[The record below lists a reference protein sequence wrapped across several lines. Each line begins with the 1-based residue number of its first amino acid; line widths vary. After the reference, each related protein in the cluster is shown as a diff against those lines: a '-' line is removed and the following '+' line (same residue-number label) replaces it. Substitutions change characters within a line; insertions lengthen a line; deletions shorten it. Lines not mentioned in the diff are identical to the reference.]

1 MDVCSVAAL
10 FVLFF
15 ASLLFFCKRR
25 SRPPEPADLT
35 LLRSYPVV
43 GNLPHFVKNR
53 HRLLEWVTEL
63 VAASPTATVTV
74 APFVFTASSANV
86 EHVTKANFGN
96 YPKGDADTASFEF
109 NTRASRSGDVVD
121 LQDVLERFA
130 FDNICSLVFGMDP
143 KCLGGGS
150 EEGERCLRES
160 MSIVHDVIEKAVKA
174 RRSTPIKSD
183 MGSDFLSRFAA
194 DGANSDE
201 YVRDILISFVL
212 AGRDTTPSALTW
224 FFWLLSSRPDVVNRI
239 REESLRLYPP
249 GWTVMYNAYAIARR
263 EGVWGAD
270 CGEFRPER
278 WLDEEGVFRPK
289 SPFVF
294 PVFHAGPRMC
304 LGKDMAYIQMKALVA
319 GILERFDV
327 EVAEERRQPRHLL
340 TFTMRMEG
348 GLPVRVKAIEGLRRV
363 GNAVGKMELCVLP
376 LVLFFSFLFSAL
388 LLFFKPRCSR
398 HSSNPGK
405 FTPLGSYPVVGNI
418 PHLVKN
424 SRRML
429 DWSTELILASPTPT
443 VTVAPFVFTAN
454 PANVEHVA
462 KTRFANYPKS
472 EAIIST
478 IRDCLGGGILNTN
491 GEEWRLQRKAASYE
505 FNTRS
510 LRAFVLDKVRYE
522 LLGRLLPCLAEA
534 SRGGEVLDLQDVLE
548 RFAFDNICSLV
559 FGEDPRCLGGG
570 SEEGERFFH
579 AFDEAT
585 RLSVDRAMQP
595 FTLIWRI
602 KKWLDI
608 GTERQLRESMEIVHG
623 FVDRC
628 VRSSRDRQSGGHD
641 FLSRFAL
648 GSANS
653 DEYLRD
659 ILISFVLAGRD
670 TTPSALTW
678 FFWALS
684 SRPDVVDKI
693 RDESLRLYPP
703 AIWGPDGGQ
712 FRPERWLDEGVFQP
726 KSPALYPVFHTGPRT
741 CLGKDMA
748 YIQMKA
754 LAACIL
760 ERFDVELAAERGRHQ
775 LAMTMRMEGGLPVR
789 VKTELRP
796 SV

>member
-1 MDVCSVAAL
+1 
-10 FVLFF
+10 
-15 ASLLFFCKRR
+15 
-25 SRPPEPADLT
+25 
-35 LLRSYPVV
+35 
-43 GNLPHFVKNR
+43 
-53 HRLLEWVTEL
+53 
-63 VAASPTATVTV
+63 
-74 APFVFTASSANV
+74 
-86 EHVTKANFGN
+86 
-96 YPKGDADTASFEF
+96 
-109 NTRASRSGDVVD
+109 
-121 LQDVLERFA
+121 
-130 FDNICSLVFGMDP
+130 
-143 KCLGGGS
+143 
-150 EEGERCLRES
+150 
-160 MSIVHDVIEKAVKA
+160 
-174 RRSTPIKSD
+174 
-183 MGSDFLSRFAA
+183 
-194 DGANSDE
+194 
-201 YVRDILISFVL
+201 
-212 AGRDTTPSALTW
+212 
-224 FFWLLSSRPDVVNRI
+224 
-239 REESLRLYPP
+239 
-249 GWTVMYNAYAIARR
+249 
-263 EGVWGAD
+263 
-270 CGEFRPER
+270 
-278 WLDEEGVFRPK
+278 
-289 SPFVF
+289 
-294 PVFHAGPRMC
+294 
-304 LGKDMAYIQMKALVA
+304 
-319 GILERFDV
+319 
-327 EVAEERRQPRHLL
+327 
-340 TFTMRMEG
+340 
-348 GLPVRVKAIEGLRRV
+348 
-363 GNAVGKMELCVLP
+363 MELCFLS
-376 LVLFFSFLFSAL
+376 LVLFFSLLFSAL

-510 LRAFVLDKVRYE
+510 LRAFVLDKVRHE

-534 SRGGEVLDLQDVLE
+534 SRGGLVLDLQDVLE

-595 FTLIWRI
+595 FTLVWRI

-628 VRSSRDRQSGGHD
+628 VRSSRDPQSGGHD

-693 RDESLRLYPP
+693 RDEVKQIRSRQREGNIGEESFTLEELRDMNYLHAAISESLRLYPP
-703 AIWGPDGGQ
+703 VPLVVRECREADELPDGVRVGRGWLVMYNAYAMGRREAIWGPDGGQ

-726 KSPALYPVFHTGPRT
+726 KSPAFYPVFHTGPRT